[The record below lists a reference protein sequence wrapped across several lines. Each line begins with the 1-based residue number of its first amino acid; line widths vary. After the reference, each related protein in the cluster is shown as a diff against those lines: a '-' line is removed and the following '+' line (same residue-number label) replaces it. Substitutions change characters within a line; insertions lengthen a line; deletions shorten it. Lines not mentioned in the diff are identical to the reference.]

1 MPLLTDLLQEDLN
14 CLKRLLQILEQEQQA
29 LLSSD
34 APAIEALSLEKQQ
47 ALAQQA
53 QATQA
58 RLVHAQQQAGDAS
71 EAGLHQLIQQ
81 AADKDSL
88 SSQLSEITSL
98 AQQCQAQNRANGR
111 LINQKQEQAQS
122 VLNILRQSD
131 TNTATYYGQGD
142 TARSSQTRSLG
153 KA

>member
-1 MPLLTDLLQEDLN
+1 MPLLTDLLQEELN

-58 RLVHAQQQAGDAS
+58 RLVHAQQQTGDAS

-131 TNTATYYGQGD
+131 TNTATYSGQGD